1 MLREKAGF
9 NYHVEF
15 TAYFWWFKLFNNN
28 YSLHNV
34 KVSGESVSADVKA
47 AKEFLET
54 LDKLM
59 WRKTS
64 CQSKYSI
71 WVKPLCSGNRSL
83 ERLSSIRSPSNAR
96 FQRF

>member
-34 KVSGESVSADVKA
+34 KVSGESVSADAKA
-47 AKEFLET
+47 AEAFLEI
-54 LDKLM
+54 LDKL
-59 WRKTS
+59 
-64 CQSKYSI
+64 I
-71 WVKPLCSGNRSL
+71 VKENYLPEEIFNMNENSL
-83 ERLSSIRSPSNAR
+83 
-96 FQRF
+96 F